1 MNLDPK
7 NTFYWFHM
15 HPELSYKEYETTA
28 KIKEILGDIGVEILE
43 SSLETGV
50 VAIVRAKADGMHDTA
65 ARLALR
71 CDIDALPIEEKSGLS
86 YSSCNK
92 GVMHAC
98 GHDFHTTALLLAAQ
112 ILETR
117 KEKLKRDVLLIFQ
130 PAEEAPGGALKV
142 IETGLLDNIETFF
155 AIHTASDHKPGCVGI
170 SEGAV
175 MAAVDRF
182 EVNIQGVGT
191 HAGHPDKGIDPIVA
205 AASVVQSLQTIIS
218 RNLSPFAPGLVSITH
233 IEGGNTWNVIPENV
247 YMEGTIRSMSPE
259 DRRMIKERFENLVK
273 SVSKAYGAHGN
284 VVWHEGPPAVINDA
298 GLCEEARRA
307 AKEAGLII
315 EKAQPSLGGEDFS
328 YYLQSAKGAFIRMG
342 TGGDYPNHHPA
353 FTASAEALEGAAAF
367 LAQLAFNCN
376 I

>member
-28 KIKEILGDIGVEILE
+28 KIKEILGDIGVEILD

-50 VAIVRAKADGMHDTA
+50 VAIIRAKADGMQDTTA
-65 ARLALR
+65 KLALR
-71 CDIDALPIEEKSGLS
+71 CDIDALPIEERSGLS

-112 ILETR
+112 MLEVQ

-142 IETGLLDNIETFF
+142 METGLLDNIETFF
-155 AIHTASDHKPGCVGI
+155 AIHTASDHRPGCVGI

-205 AASVVQSLQTIIS
+205 ATAVVQSLQTIVS
-218 RNLSPFAPGLVSITH
+218 RNISPFAPGLVSITH

-247 YMEGTIRSMSPE
+247 YMEGTIRSMSPD
-259 DRRMIKERFENLVK
+259 DRTMIKERFESIVRN
-273 SVSKAYGAHGN
+273 VSEAYGAHGN
-284 VVWHEGPPAVINDA
+284 VVWHEGPPAVINDEQ
-298 GLCEEARRA
+298 LCVKAREAA
-307 AKEAGLII
+307 EEAGLII

-353 FTASAEALEGAAAF
+353 FTASVDALDGAAKF
-367 LAQLAFNCN
+367 LAQLALKCN
-376 I
+376 

>member
-15 HPELSYKEYETTA
+15 HPELSYKEYGTTA

-112 ILETR
+112 ILETQ

-142 IETGLLDNIETFF
+142 METGLLDNIETFF

-259 DRRMIKERFENLVK
+259 DRTMIKERFENLVK

>member
-112 ILETR
+112 ILETQ

-142 IETGLLDNIETFF
+142 METGLLDNIETFF

-259 DRRMIKERFENLVK
+259 DRTMIKERFENLVK

>member
-112 ILETR
+112 ILETK

-142 IETGLLDNIETFF
+142 IETGLLDNIKTFF

-259 DRRMIKERFENLVK
+259 DRTMIKERFENLVK